1 MKKLLSL
8 VLTAALVI
16 SALPLS
22 VHAEKNAPLQVGVIA
37 DIHYFPAEL
46 TGNYCAAFME
56 YSLKNTRQEPQ
67 SVALLDAALAAL
79 AEHARTNG
87 MKYLL
92 LPGDTTRD
100 GEYDGHRLLA
110 ERLERFERET
120 GIQVIVTNGNH
131 DINNGGAATFENG
144 VKERARRTTPEDWL
158 TLYQNLGYDLAY
170 HTFMPT
176 AGKKGGMLSYSVRL
190 DGGYRLIVMD
200 SGKYSWDNTS
210 DGDNQHEG
218 AGKFSDDLL
227 AWILNETAD
236 ARANG
241 ETVIGMMHHSLVPHT
256 PIEATVMPTLIL
268 DNFLPVSEALA
279 EDGMRYVFTGHMHQ
293 SDVAV
298 GYSDSGESIADIA
311 TASLSGYPN
320 TFREVLFDNTSGEF
334 SADMQSFDADCVTP
348 VVFAGKAY
356 EQPYRDT
363 FSFWQSF
370 GHDGLANYGADM
382 AGNVVLGYLD
392 RIRQQGFVNLLKGM
406 GVDLEGMLNDVLGSG
421 LAIGNTTL
429 FSAKNIMGFIDNLA
443 GQIEKTYANDPE
455 RVKALLKRAIDKVA
469 FMQVS
474 AIPSTKF
481 LDSPGFGN
489 AGRGG
494 NLEEFGMSLVTYLF
508 NGDEDLADDA
518 FMADVLEQ
526 CENGGFT
533 NLLVKALVDVILN
546 DILMD
551 ELLANL
557 RLNLS
562 TFFVRDIPRETVGA
576 FLDMMLNMMLGG
588 DNTYASLINFLCKIG
603 VVPQKNAAKLLD
615 GALDIYVNESGFGKS
630 LAFWVRSLITD
641 SNPGVRQDSNVKLT
655 YTGPVPVVPVQ
666 GDYRR
671 PADIDVQT
679 GNSPAA
685 KTITWYTK
693 YSVTGSNIE
702 IVPYSVN
709 PVFTG
714 IPSAGFQ
721 IQSNTEQVDRT
732 FTALSLGFTGLFPYT
747 LSQVKHTV
755 AITGLAANKRYL
767 YRVGDAQ
774 KGWWSET
781 MEFNTFNGG
790 VAVLL
795 DSLTMGQIKILTA
808 DIQKILSCLMMLSY
822 KS

>member
-1 MKKLLSL
+1 M
-8 VLTAALVI
+8 
-16 SALPLS
+16 
-22 VHAEKNAPLQVGVIA
+22 
-37 DIHYFPAEL
+37 D
-46 TGNYCAAFME
+46 

-100 GEYDGHRLLA
+100 GEYVGHQKLA
-110 ERLERFERET
+110 ERLERFELET

-131 DINNGGAATFENG
+131 DINNGAAATFENG

-158 TLYQNLGYDLAY
+158 YIYRNLGYDLAES
-170 HTFMPT
+170 TFTP
-176 AGKKGGMLSYSVRL
+176 AEGKKGGMLSYSVRL

-210 DGDNQHEG
+210 DGDDEHEG
-218 AGKFSDDLL
+218 EGKFSDDLL
-227 AWILNETAD
+227 AWILDETAD
-236 ARANG
+236 AKTSG
-241 ETVIGMMHHSLVPHT
+241 EEIIGMMHHSIVPHT
-256 PIEATVMPTLIL
+256 QIEATVMPTLIL
-268 DNFLPVSEALA
+268 DNYLPVSEALA
-279 EDGMRYVFTGHMHQ
+279 GAGMRYVFTGHMHQ

-320 TFREVLFDNTSGEF
+320 TFREVLFDNTGGVF
-334 SADMQSFDADCVTP
+334 SADIQSFDADCVTP

-382 AGNVVLGYLD
+382 AGNVVLDYMD
-392 RIRQQGFVNLLKGM
+392 KIRQQGFVNLLKGM

-429 FSAKNIMGFIDNLA
+429 FSAKNIMGFIDDLA

-546 DILMD
+546 DLLMD
-551 ELLANL
+551 ELLSTF

-562 TFFVRDIPRETVGA
+562 SLFARNIPRETVGA
-576 FLDMMLNMMLGG
+576 FLDLMLNMMLGG
-588 DNTYASLINFLCKIG
+588 DNTYASLINFLCKLG

-615 GALDIYVNESGFGKS
+615 GALDIYVNESGFGES

-655 YTGPVPVVPVQ
+655 YTGPVPVVPAQ
-666 GDYRR
+666 GDYRL
-671 PADIDVQT
+671 PADIQVQT
-679 GNSPAA
+679 GDSPAA

-693 YSVTGSNIE
+693 YSVTGSDIE
-702 IVPYSVN
+702 IVPYSAN
-709 PVFTG
+709 PIFTG
-714 IPSAGFQ
+714 VPSAGYQ
-721 IQSNTEQVDRT
+721 IQIDAEPVDRT
-732 FTALSLGFTGLFPYT
+732 FTALSLGFTGLFTYT
-747 LSQVKHTV
+747 LNQVKHTV
-755 AITGLAANKRYL
+755 AITGLEANKRYL
-767 YRVGDAQ
+767 YRVGDAE

-781 MEFNTFNGG
+781 MELNTFDGG

-795 DSLTMGQIKILTA
+795 NSLTMEQIKALTA
-808 DIQKILSCLMMLSY
+808 DIQKILSYLVMLSY
-822 KS
+822 SG